1 MGNRNQMVDDEQIMK
16 SKGMMIASRVCTRK
30 LFLTQLEAAG
40 VRVVISRT
48 LVIVHFF
55 FI

>member
-30 LFLTQLEAAG
+30 LFFTQLEAAG